1 MNDGQGASKVSK
13 SPNPIIRLLDFSGGY
28 KKLTIIGCALSG
40 INALCSIMM
49 LVCVWFVL
57 RDLIAVAPNWALAIQ
72 APQYGI
78 AAMVFALAGM
88 IIYFAALMCTHLAA
102 FRTATNM
109 RKAVLRHLTKVPL
122 GYFATHATGELR
134 RIIEGATGLTEGVLA
149 HRFPDF
155 VGALVTPVAFLVV
168 MFVFDWVLG
177 LVCLIPIAVS
187 AACMFWMM
195 AGGGGD
201 ENTNMMTFMKNYQ
214 DALDRMNKGAV
225 EYVRGIPVVKV
236 FQQTVKSFHT
246 FRESI
251 LAYKEFASA
260 YVRLCTPPQVAQLVA
275 INSTFAVLVP
285 AGILL
290 AQNAGDF
297 GLFLSDFLFYVI
309 FSALTTMMMTKVMYS
324 SQAITEAQ
332 DAVMRIEGILSAPCM
347 PEVSSGE
354 KHNEET
360 AKDVSLGEPTK
371 VNECQ
376 NAEVGL
382 YRGGVEHNTDIRGA
396 IAKSI
401 KNKKGDDIC
410 FDSVV
415 FSYPGSSEPALK
427 NLTLYVPSGSTVA
440 LVGPSGG
447 GKSTAASLVPR
458 FWDVDKGSVRIGGA
472 DVREIPSKEVMKRIA
487 FVFQNDKLFKQSLA
501 DNIKAARPDATR
513 EEVEAAAH
521 AAQCD
526 DIIAKFPQGLDTIV
540 GIKGVYLSGGEQ
552 QRIALAR
559 AILKD
564 APIIVLD
571 EATAFA
577 DPENEALIQKALSVL
592 TQGKTVLMIAH
603 RLTTVVGA
611 DCIYVI
617 DKGELVEQGSHQE
630 LIEKDGLYARMWTDY
645 RQSASWRIEG
655 KGVADVA

>member
-347 PEVSSGE
+347 PGVSSGE

-415 FSYPGSSEPALK
+415 FSYLGSSEPALK

-540 GIKGVYLSGGEQ
+540 GTKGVYLSGGEQ

>member
-540 GIKGVYLSGGEQ
+540 GTKGVYLSGGEQ

-577 DPENEALIQKALSVL
+577 DPENEVLIQKALSVL